1 MNKKDLK
8 DQINKLSSQF
18 RELENE
24 LDKEDKTECVD
35 SLKKFG
41 KVTALKNLNKSEHF

>member
-8 DQINKLSSQF
+8 DQINKLSSQL

-24 LDKEDKTECVD
+24 LENKLDKEDKTECVD

-41 KVTALKNLNKSEHF
+41 NFV